1 MTKVLNLALATLSL
15 KGGAA
20 TGGALAQ
27 GLLVTGPA
35 TYYAAIL
42 QLAITGEEEEG
53 RKAAVTA
60 LMQVPAQALPLSVVL
75 DSLLQ
80 VCASHSSFLV
90 KTVLLNRLHPS
101 SHPTIHPIID
111 SLMLSVFHPHKQTCS
126 SKGLGVRAEAWACDS
141 GS

>member
-1 MTKVLNLALATLSL
+1 MTKVLNLALATLGL

-35 TYYAAIL
+35 AYYAAVL

-53 RKAAVTA
+53 RKAAAAA

-80 VCASHSSFLV
+80 VCLSHSVFLA
-90 KTVLLNRLHPS
+90 KTILQFCYILLHRHHLS
-101 SHPTIHPIID
+101 SHPGK
-111 SLMLSVFHPHKQTCS
+111 L
-126 SKGLGVRAEAWACDS
+126 
-141 GS
+141 

>member
-1 MTKVLNLALATLSL
+1 MSL

-35 TYYAAIL
+35 TYYAAVL

-53 RKAAVTA
+53 RKAAVAA

-75 DSLLQ
+75 DSLMQ
-80 VCASHSSFLV
+80 VCLSHTTAFSL
-90 KTVLLNRLHPS
+90 RL
-101 SHPTIHPIID
+101 
-111 SLMLSVFHPHKQTCS
+111 F
-126 SKGLGVRAEAWACDS
+126 
-141 GS
+141 

>member
-35 TYYAAIL
+35 TYYAAVL

-53 RKAAVTA
+53 RKAAVAA
-60 LMQVPAQALPLSVVL
+60 LMQVPAQVLPLSVVL
-75 DSLLQ
+75 DSLSQ
-80 VCASHSSFLV
+80 VFCLV
-90 KTVLLNRLHPS
+90 L
-101 SHPTIHPIID
+101 PT
-111 SLMLSVFHPHKQTCS
+111 LS
-126 SKGLGVRAEAWACDS
+126 W
-141 GS
+141 

>member
-1 MTKVLNLALATLSL
+1 MIALLMFVFGLQAPAGVTKVLNLALATMSL

-35 TYYAAIL
+35 VYYAAVL

-53 RKAAVTA
+53 RQAAVSA
-60 LMQVPAQALPLSVVL
+60 LMQVPAQVLPLSVVL

-80 VCASHSSFLV
+80 VLCLTNH
-90 KTVLLNRLHPS
+90 
-101 SHPTIHPIID
+101 
-111 SLMLSVFHPHKQTCS
+111 C
-126 SKGLGVRAEAWACDS
+126 E
-141 GS
+141 